1 MGAYSFQFEVITMIK
16 FLYFTDTHIRGT
28 TPKNRLDSFSETI
41 KRKLTEVMQIAEK
54 EKVDLMLH
62 GGDVFDRP
70 DLSPNVVGQFAKLFR
85 ETNIPIYAI
94 SGNHDTFGHNPDTIS
109 RTMLGL
115 LDSFG
120 IMTIIHPDE
129 PLFIKKED
137 VSVQISG
144 QPYHYDLDQRDVKLD
159 YYPINHHQAD
169 YMIHLVH
176 SMLVEKALPEGIPH
190 TLVDHIWTTPA
201 DVILTGHFHGGFGI
215 KEQDG
220 KFICNPG
227 AISRINNH
235 WMELNRMPKVVIGEI
250 TASGITL
257 REQVLET
264 AQKGEEVLD
273 RTYVEKAVHQEEK
286 LHEFV
291 QQVKAQSDFKNLHM
305 NDIIRELAS
314 LSEVED
320 RVKQEALRRM
330 TQVEESW
337 GGEGDE

>member
-1 MGAYSFQFEVITMIK
+1 MK

-28 TPKNRLDSFSETI
+28 TPKNRLDTFSETI
-41 KRKLTEVMQIAEK
+41 KDKLSEVIDIAQK
-54 EKVDLMLH
+54 EQVDVMLH

-70 DLSPNVVGQFAKLFR
+70 DLSPNVVGQFARLFR
-85 ETNIPIYAI
+85 SAQIPIYAI
-94 SGNHDTFGHNPDTIS
+94 SGNHDTFGHNPETIS

-120 IMTIIHPDE
+120 IMTIIHPNE
-129 PLFIKKED
+129 PLLIEKNG
-137 VSVQISG
+137 VRVQISG

-159 YYPINHHQAD
+159 YYPMNQHNAD

-176 SMLVEKALPEGIPH
+176 SMLVEKALPEGIPY
-190 TLVDHIWTTPA
+190 TLVDHIWSSPA

-215 KEQDG
+215 KERDG

-235 WMELNRMPKVVIGEI
+235 WMELNRFPKVVIGHV
-250 TASGITL
+250 TKQGITL
-257 REQVLET
+257 EERVLTT
-264 AQKGEEVLD
+264 AKKGEEVLD
-273 RTYVEKAVHQEEK
+273 RTYVEKALDQEEK
-286 LHEFV
+286 LHAFV
-291 QQVKAQSDFKNLHM
+291 QQVKEQSEFKHLHM

-314 LSEVED
+314 LSNVEE

-337 GGEGDE
+337 GGDIDG

>member
-1 MGAYSFQFEVITMIK
+1 MK

-28 TPKNRLDSFSETI
+28 TPKNRLDTFSETI
-41 KRKLTEVMQIAEK
+41 KEKLSEVMNIAQE
-54 EKVDLMLH
+54 EQVDLMLH

-85 ETNIPIYAI
+85 SAHIPIYAI

-129 PLFIKKED
+129 PLLIEKNG
-137 VSVQISG
+137 VRVQISG

-159 YYPINHHQAD
+159 YYPLNQHNAD

-190 TLVDHIWTTPA
+190 TLVDHIWTSPA

-215 KEQDG
+215 KEQNG

-235 WMELNRMPKVVIGEI
+235 WMELNRLPKVVIGHVTKE
-250 TASGITL
+250 GITL
-257 REQVLET
+257 RERVLKT
-264 AQKGEEVLD
+264 AKKGEEVLD
-273 RTYVEKAVHQEEK
+273 RSYVEKALDQEEK
-286 LHEFV
+286 LHAFV
-291 QQVKAQSDFKNLHM
+291 QQVKEQSDFKNLQM

-314 LSEVED
+314 LSNVEEK
-320 RVKQEALRRM
+320 VKQEALRRL

-337 GGEGDE
+337 GGEIDG